1 MLPCANRI
9 VYLYVI
15 IRYSKVVGCKLSKGQ
30 PEVIRHA
37 IRGSSE
43 LVKVRSFIYY
53 GLNSS
58 LKTGWREKLAHIDL
72 LLRGDTV
79 VCALA
84 LLYCPRR
91 SE

>member
-15 IRYSKVVGCKLSKGQ
+15 IRYSKVGCKLSEGQ

-37 IRGSSE
+37 IRGSGE

-72 LLRGDTV
+72 LLRGDSV
-79 VCALA
+79 ACALA
-84 LLYCPRR
+84 LLYSPRR